1 MKYIIAVIKPFKL
14 DEVREALG
22 AIGVAGMTVSEVKG
36 FGRQKGQT
44 EIYRGAEYSTNMLPK
59 VKLEIAASDDLAP
72 QVVET
77 IQQTASTE
85 AIGDGKIFVLDLGDR
100 HPHSH
105 RRDRRHRAVRHR
117 RDFMTLRTLASGLA
131 ATGLTFVASTA
142 AIAQEAAEAVPN
154 PGNNAWMMTATVLV
168 MLMILPG
175 LALFYGG
182 LTRSKNMLSTMTQI
196 GATASLAMLIW
207 VMWGYS
213 LAFGDTTYEGTLGLF
228 VSGGSYFLSG
238 MDASSTAATFTDEV
252 ISKYVFVS
260 FQMTFAAITA
270 ALILGATAERMKF
283 NAVMAF
289 VPIWLTI
296 VYFPIA
302 HMVWAG
308 GGLLFEDG
316 ALDFAGGTVVHIN
329 AGVSGLVL
337 AYLLGKRRGC
347 PSEPMPPHSLTMT
360 MIGTGLL
367 WVGWFG
373 FNAGSALE
381 ADGSAGL
388 AMINTFVATAAA
400 ALTWMVI
407 ERAAGHKGS
416 ALGFCSGVIAGLVAV
431 TPAAGNSGPFG
442 AILLG
447 IVSSAVCYIFVAKIK
462 AKFGYDDALDA
473 FGIHGIG
480 GIVGAIGT
488 AVVYQPFLGG
498 PGDGSTGVGE
508 QLGIQTFSVF
518 VTIAWAGIGTL
529 IAGLI
534 VKTLIG
540 LRVPEETEVDGLDI
554 GEHGERAYN

>member
-1 MKYIIAVIKPFKL
+1 VI
-14 DEVREALG
+14 RIRTASCAL
-22 AIGVAGMTVSEVKG
+22 
-36 FGRQKGQT
+36 
-44 EIYRGAEYSTNMLPK
+44 
-59 VKLEIAASDDLAP
+59 IAATLCAP
-72 QVVET
+72 SVAFAA
-77 IQQTASTE
+77 TAAE
-85 AIGDGKIFVLDLGDR
+85 
-100 HPHSH
+100 
-105 RRDRRHRAVRHR
+105 
-117 RDFMTLRTLASGLA
+117 LA
-131 ATGLTFVASTA
+131 A
-142 AIAQEAAEAVPN
+142 AVPD

-182 LTRSKNMLSTMTQI
+182 LTRSKNMLSMLTQI
-196 GATASLAMLIW
+196 GATASLAMIIW

-213 LAFGDTTYEGTLGLF
+213 MAFGDTTYDAPLGLF
-228 VSGGSYFLSG
+228 VSGGSLFLAG
-238 MDASSTAATFTDEV
+238 TDASSTAATFTDEV

-260 FQMTFAAITA
+260 FQMTFAAITTA
-270 ALILGATAERMKF
+270 IIFGATAERMKF
-283 NAVMAF
+283 SAVMAF

-329 AGVSGLVL
+329 AGISGLVL
-337 AYLLGKRRGC
+337 AWLVGRRRGW
-347 PSEPMPPHSLTMT
+347 PQEPMPPHNLVMT

-381 ADGSAGL
+381 ADSFAGL
-388 AMINTFVATAAA
+388 AMINTFVATAAGGLA
-400 ALTWMVI
+400 WMVV
-407 ERAAGHKGS
+407 ERMSGHRGS

-442 AILLG
+442 ALLLG
-447 IVSSAVCYIFVAKIK
+447 IVSAAICYVFVASVK
-462 AKFGYDDALDA
+462 ARLGYDDALDA

-488 AVVYQPFLGG
+488 AIVYQPWIGG
-498 PGDGSTGVGE
+498 PGDGSVPLGE
-508 QLGIQTFSVF
+508 QLWVQVFSVM

-529 IAGLI
+529 LAGFA
-534 VKTLIG
+534 VKAMAG
-540 LRVPEETEVDGLDI
+540 LRVSEEDEIDGLDI
-554 GEHGERAYN
+554 TEHGERAYN

>member
-1 MKYIIAVIKPFKL
+1 MTNTLLKFGAVGMA
-14 DEVREALG
+14 ALITSSP
-22 AIGVAGMTVSEVKG
+22 A
-36 FGRQKGQT
+36 
-44 EIYRGAEYSTNMLPK
+44 
-59 VKLEIAASDDLAP
+59 
-72 QVVET
+72 
-77 IQQTASTE
+77 
-85 AIGDGKIFVLDLGDR
+85 
-100 HPHSH
+100 
-105 RRDRRHRAVRHR
+105 
-117 RDFMTLRTLASGLA
+117 LA
-131 ATGLTFVASTA
+131 APVAEVAEVA
-142 AIAQEAAEAVPN
+142 AAVPN

-168 MLMILPG
+168 LLMILPG

-196 GATASLAMLIW
+196 GATASLAMLVW

-213 LAFGDTTYEGTLGLF
+213 LAFGDTTYEGVLGLF

-238 MDASSTAATFTDEV
+238 TDASSTAATFTDEV
-252 ISKYVFVS
+252 ISKYVFIS

-283 NAVMAF
+283 SAVMLF
-289 VPIWLTI
+289 VPLWLTI

-308 GGLLFEDG
+308 GGLMFEDG

-337 AYLLGKRRGC
+337 AYLLGKRRGY
-347 PSEPMPPHSLTMT
+347 PEEQMPPHSMTMT
-360 MIGTGLL
+360 MVGTGLL

-388 AMINTFVATAAA
+388 AMINTFVATAAGGLA
-400 ALTWMVI
+400 WMVI
-407 ERAAGHKGS
+407 ERLAGHKGS

-447 IVSSAVCYIFVAKIK
+447 IVSSLVCYIAVAKVK
-462 AKFGYDDALDA
+462 GKFGYDDSLDA
-473 FGIHGIG
+473 FGIHGVG

-488 AVVYQPFLGG
+488 AIVYQSFLGG
-498 PGDGSTGVGE
+498 PGDGSVATGA
-508 QLGIQTFSVF
+508 QLWIQIKSVLI
-518 VTIAWAGIGTL
+518 TIVWAGVGTL
-529 IAGLI
+529 IAGLATKAL
-534 VKTLIG
+534 VG
-540 LRVPEETEVDGLDI
+540 LRVSEESEIEGLDI
-554 GEHGERAYN
+554 SEHGERAYN

>member
-1 MKYIIAVIKPFKL
+1 MIRKFIGGAA
-14 DEVREALG
+14 ALG
-22 AIGVAGMTVSEVKG
+22 ASL
-36 FGRQKGQT
+36 
-44 EIYRGAEYSTNMLPK
+44 Y
-59 VKLEIAASDDLAP
+59 
-72 QVVET
+72 
-77 IQQTASTE
+77 
-85 AIGDGKIFVLDLGDR
+85 
-100 HPHSH
+100 
-105 RRDRRHRAVRHR
+105 
-117 RDFMTLRTLASGLA
+117 A
-131 ATGLTFVASTA
+131 ATPAW
-142 AIAQEAAEAVPN
+142 AQEAVEAAAEAAPAVPN

-196 GATASLAMLIW
+196 GATACLAMIIW

-228 VSGGSYFLSG
+228 ISGGSYFLAG
-238 MDASSTAATFTDEV
+238 TDASSTAATFTDEV
-252 ISKYVFVS
+252 ISKYVFIS

-283 NAVMAF
+283 SAVMAF

-337 AYLLGKRRGC
+337 AYLLGKRRGY
-347 PSEPMPPHSLTMT
+347 PAEPMPPHSLTLT
-360 MIGTGLL
+360 MVGTGLL

-388 AMINTFVATAAA
+388 AMINTFVATAAG

-407 ERAAGHKGS
+407 ERLAGHKGS

-447 IVSSAVCYIFVAKIK
+447 ILASAVCYFAVAKLK
-462 AKFGYDDALDA
+462 AKFGYDDSLDA

-498 PGDGSTGVGE
+498 PGDGSTALGA
-508 QLGIQTFSVF
+508 QLGIQVFSVV
-518 VTIAWAGIGTL
+518 VTIAWATIGTL
-529 IAGLI
+529 IAGLL
-534 VKTLIG
+534 VKAVIG
-540 LRVPEETEVDGLDI
+540 LRVTEEAEVDGLDI
-554 GEHGERAYN
+554 SEHGERAYN

>member
-1 MKYIIAVIKPFKL
+1 MKLFFSK
-14 DEVREALG
+14 
-22 AIGVAGMTVSEVKG
+22 
-36 FGRQKGQT
+36 
-44 EIYRGAEYSTNMLPK
+44 
-59 VKLEIAASDDLAP
+59 
-72 QVVET
+72 
-77 IQQTASTE
+77 
-85 AIGDGKIFVLDLGDR
+85 
-100 HPHSH
+100 
-105 RRDRRHRAVRHR
+105 
-117 RDFMTLRTLASGLA
+117 LA
-131 ATGLTFVASTA
+131 AMGAGAVM
-142 AIAQEAAEAVPN
+142 IAQPALAAPAAEAAAAVPN
-154 PGNNAWMMTATVLV
+154 PGNNAWMMTATILVL
-168 MLMILPG
+168 LMILPG

-196 GATASLAMLIW
+196 GATAALAMLIW

-228 VSGGSYFLSG
+228 ISGGSYFLVG
-238 MDASSTAATFTDEV
+238 TDASSTAATFTDEV
-252 ISKYVFVS
+252 ISKYVFIS

-283 NAVMAF
+283 SATMMF

-337 AYLLGKRRGC
+337 AYLLGKRRGW
-347 PSEPMPPHSLTMT
+347 PQEPMMPHSLTLT
-360 MIGTGLL
+360 MVGTGLL

-388 AMINTFVATAAA
+388 AMINTFVATAAG

-447 IVSSAVCYIFVAKIK
+447 ILSSAVCYFFVAKVK
-462 AKFGYDDALDA
+462 TKFGYDDSLDA

-488 AVVYQPFLGG
+488 AVVYQPFLAG
-498 PGDGSTGVGE
+498 PGDGSTPLGA
-508 QLGIQTFSVF
+508 QLWVQIFSVL

-529 IAGLI
+529 IAAYA
-534 VKTLIG
+534 VKLTIG
-540 LRVPEETEVDGLDI
+540 LRVDEETEVDGLDI
-554 GEHGERAYN
+554 AEHGERAYN